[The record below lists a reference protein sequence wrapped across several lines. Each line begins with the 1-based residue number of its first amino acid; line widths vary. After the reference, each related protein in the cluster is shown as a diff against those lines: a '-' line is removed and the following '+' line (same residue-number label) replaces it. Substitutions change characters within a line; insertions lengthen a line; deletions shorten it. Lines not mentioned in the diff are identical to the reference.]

1 MEEKYLGYLIGSLDD
16 EERLEVEASLVNRPE
31 ANAEVELLR
40 QALEPLALDRDTIIP
55 PADLFV
61 RTIGGVAEYIV
72 QNEGSVAPAGPP
84 SPVAEFL
91 RTLGQHEQR
100 TGQPPVYPWHGS
112 EANPIQYRRRD
123 VATVFGLTTAALM
136 IGCAAVFTLRQTQE
150 VQACQN
156 NMRQIYQ
163 GLAGYCDIHDNHFPQ
178 VEPDED
184 VRTALLKLRETGTMP
199 KDTAFVCPG
208 VVHKTSG
215 IPAIDYAY
223 HLGYRD
229 EQKRLQGVSRL
240 TDNDQFPIFA
250 DAPER
255 FEHSHSTIP
264 VNHRKG
270 QNVLFAG
277 GHVRFCTN
285 PFVGPE
291 MEGKG
296 DDIYYNTAFQAHA
309 GTAHW
314 DIALG
319 CASETP

>member
-16 EERLEVEASLVNRPE
+16 EERREVEASLANRTE
-31 ANAEVELLR
+31 VNAEIELLR
-40 QALEPLALDRDTIIP
+40 QALEPLGLDRDTIVP
-55 PADLFV
+55 PADLTV
-61 RTIGGVAEYIV
+61 RTIAGVAEYIV
-72 QNEGSVAPAGPP
+72 QTEGSVAPAGSP
-84 SPVAEFL
+84 SPVGEFL
-91 RTLGQHEQR
+91 RTLGHRER

-123 VATVFGLTTAALM
+123 IATVCGLAAAALM
-136 IGCAAVFTLRQTQE
+136 IGGAGIFTLRQTQE

-156 NMRQIYQ
+156 NMRQIHQ
-163 GLAGYCDIHDNHFPQ
+163 GLTSYCDIHDNRFPQ

-199 KDTAFVCPG
+199 KETAFVCPG
-208 VVHKTSG
+208 VVHQTSG

-229 EQKRLQGVSRL
+229 EQKRLQGLSRL

-255 FEHSHSTIP
+255 IEHTTIP
-264 VNHRKG
+264 INHRKG
-270 QNVLFAG
+270 QNVLFTG

-291 MEGKG
+291 TEGKG

-319 CASETP
+319 CANETP